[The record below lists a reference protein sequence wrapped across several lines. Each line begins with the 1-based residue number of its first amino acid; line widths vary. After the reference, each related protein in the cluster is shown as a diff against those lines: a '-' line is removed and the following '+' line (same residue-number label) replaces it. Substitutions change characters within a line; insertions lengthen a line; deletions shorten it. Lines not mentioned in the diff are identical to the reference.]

1 MRETSACDVCVL
13 SAIKRARIR
22 YHNGESNA
30 LFFPE
35 RDASEESASFTFAL
49 SLDDKHS
56 SMAPR
61 TRGRNSSNNNKSSSA
76 EKNEKENEKK
86 KKNIKRKKNEEEE
99 EENNDRLDV
108 EDIAKRV
115 KRASIGKKEEA
126 REEEEKVLR
135 GGSRGAEEARGEEEE
150 EEKVPPS
157 SSSSLSLAS
166 YAEIN
171 SVLKRLHFEARE
183 RRRTSMSP

>member
-1 MRETSACDVCVL
+1 M
-13 SAIKRARIR
+13 
-22 YHNGESNA
+22 HF
-30 LFFPE
+30 FFPE

-49 SLDDKHS
+49 SLDDKRS
-56 SMAPR
+56 IMAPR
-61 TRGRNSSNNNKSSSA
+61 TRGRNSNNNKSSSA

-86 KKNIKRKKNEEEE
+86 KKTIKRKKNEEEE

-135 GGSRGAEEARGEEEE
+135 GGSRDAEEARGEEEE

>member
-1 MRETSACDVCVL
+1 MRETSACAVCVL
-13 SAIKRARIR
+13 SAIKRARVR

-61 TRGRNSSNNNKSSSA
+61 TRGRNSNNNKSSSA

-86 KKNIKRKKNEEEE
+86 KKTIKRKKNEEEE

-126 REEEEKVLR
+126 REEEERVLR
-135 GGSRGAEEARGEEEE
+135 GGSRDAEEARGEEE